1 MMTRFCNLVALFCVY
16 EVLAQQ
22 LYLYSQVDIPTFP
35 FLIEKAVDRI
45 NERDNFQKKSTV
57 AAVKISKIFVAYFN
71 GTNKKTTI

>member
-1 MMTRFCNLVALFCVY
+1 MMTRFCIVVALFCVN

-22 LYLYSQVDIPTFP
+22 LNLYSQVDIPTFP